1 MAAVIITPQYVD
13 IEAPAITRALLR
25 HIVRHGDVVGTDRR
39 GLTVLRFEL
48 AAEPWLLDKLAALGA
63 DEEDRED
70 GDPAEN
76 EGG

>member
-25 HIVRHGDVVGTDRR
+25 HIVRHGDVVGMDRR
-39 GLTVLRFEL
+39 GRTVLRFEL
-48 AAEPWLLDKLAALGA
+48 AAEPWLLDKLATLGA
-63 DEEDRED
+63 EEEDRED
-70 GDPAEN
+70 ADPAED